1 MNGTPY
7 FAIISKRRSR
17 HIGSGQGAGM
27 RLILPL
33 VILAIF
39 LAFCG
44 VVYAACLAWPKM
56 RPGKRVLGS
65 LLLVPHFL
73 LLLCIP
79 FSLRG
84 GSAPMGSSDWNAAF
98 SADVLVIFIL
108 PLPALAGT
116 MAALVIFRNARM
128 D

>member
-1 MNGTPY
+1 
-7 FAIISKRRSR
+7 
-17 HIGSGQGAGM
+17 M

-33 VILAIF
+33 VLLVIV

-44 VVYAACLAWPKM
+44 VVCAACLAWPKM

-79 FSLRG
+79 FSLFG
-84 GSAPMGSSDWNAAF
+84 GSGPMGSSAWNAAF
-98 SADVLVIFIL
+98 SADVLVVFIL

-116 MAALVIFRNARM
+116 MAALVIFRNARIG
-128 D
+128 

>member
-1 MNGTPY
+1 
-7 FAIISKRRSR
+7 
-17 HIGSGQGAGM
+17 M

-33 VILAIF
+33 VLLVII

-56 RPGKRVLGS
+56 RRGKRFWGS
-65 LLLVPHFL
+65 LLLIPHFL

-79 FSLRG
+79 FSLHG
-84 GSAPMGSSDWNAAF
+84 GSAPMGSSAWNAAF
-98 SADVLVIFIL
+98 FADVLVLFIL

-116 MAALVIFRNARM
+116 VVAFVIFRNARIG
-128 D
+128 

>member
-1 MNGTPY
+1 MVLDRALDRALDHKP
-7 FAIISKRRSR
+7 S
-17 HIGSGQGAGM
+17 QGAGM

-33 VILAIF
+33 VVLVIV

-44 VVYAACLAWPKM
+44 VVYAAYLAWPKM

-65 LLLVPHFL
+65 LLLTPHFL
-73 LLLCIP
+73 LILCIP
-79 FSLRG
+79 FSLSG
-84 GSAPMGSSDWNAAF
+84 GSAPMGSPGWNAAF

-116 MAALVIFRNARM
+116 MAALVIFRNARIG
-128 D
+128 